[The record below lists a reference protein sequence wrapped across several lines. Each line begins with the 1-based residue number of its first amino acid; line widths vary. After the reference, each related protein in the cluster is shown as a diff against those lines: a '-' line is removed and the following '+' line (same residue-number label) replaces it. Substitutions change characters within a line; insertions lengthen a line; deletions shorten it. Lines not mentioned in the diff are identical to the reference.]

1 MTPGKAKKLFTVNQ
15 VEDLKEL
22 GISLGEQERLS
33 IFVDD
38 AFDKLTKGDYNY
50 EDFYFFFEKIFIYL
64 SNEDL
69 FSSKRLHK
77 YLADGAFD
85 FSTSCSGCFGYF
97 SPLINFIFGTNLFDG
112 QNTNTSYDRESALK
126 RNAAF
131 NELLVLKAKSHLQN
145 SKNFASLYELVISI
159 FVTFGGEFDYDIF
172 IKSISKCIEHP
183 NRNKITLYVAIL
195 TEFHDIPKN
204 ERYSYLLEI
213 YFRFLR
219 KLEKL
224 FCEEVKD
231 QL

>member
-1 MTPGKAKKLFTVNQ
+1 MTPGKAKKLFTGNQ
-15 VEDLKEL
+15 VENLKEL
-22 GISLGEQERLS
+22 GISLEEQERLN

-50 EDFYFFFEKIFIYL
+50 EDFYFLFEKIFIYL

-69 FSSKRLHK
+69 FKTKRFHK
-77 YLADGAFD
+77 YLADGAFE
-85 FSTSCSGCFGYF
+85 FSTSCSSCFGYF
-97 SPLINFIFGTNLFDG
+97 SPLINFIFGTDPFDG
-112 QNTNTSYDRESALK
+112 QNTFYDRELSLR

-131 NELLVLKAKSHLQN
+131 NELLVLKAKAHLQN
-145 SKNFASLYELVISI
+145 PKGFASLYELVISI

-183 NRNKITLYVAIL
+183 NRNKVNLYVAIL

-224 FCEEVKD
+224 FCERVKD